1 MGSGKHGSHVISGF
15 YLCHCANY
23 ALLPKAHSLDLHASG
38 GTWLVEY
45 IQLR

>member
-1 MGSGKHGSHVISGF
+1 MGSGKRGSHVISGF
-15 YLCHCANY
+15 YLCHYANY